1 MINIVEVY
9 GMIQDYKMLEIMSR
23 LLGVRMNINSI
34 FASINYQVDL
44 RNEIVICESED
55 ETYLMNWLVD
65 NPEEIITERK
75 KRKLYYKEY
84 TMQGLEENK
93 IENLIE
99 KKEAQEVLKFLKKR
113 GIEYAVESTLTII
126 LHIMTTPQMDI
137 KEFLNLIKIDFK
149 DIDEANE
156 YIQLIMD
163 LHNNIPHYLLCE
175 RA

>member
-75 KRKLYYKEY
+75 KRKLYY
-84 TMQGLEENK
+84 NF
-93 IENLIE
+93 I
-99 KKEAQEVLKFLKKR
+99 
-113 GIEYAVESTLTII
+113 S
-126 LHIMTTPQMDI
+126 
-137 KEFLNLIKIDFK
+137 
-149 DIDEANE
+149 
-156 YIQLIMD
+156 
-163 LHNNIPHYLLCE
+163 
-175 RA
+175 